1 MAVDTGLVV
10 PIFFREADFGAE
22 VIGEIFAVEEGVFG
36 DGGDDHELGGGGLHE
51 FEEPAGVGELEVD
64 RGLEF
69 LRTGGARGVVGGG
82 VEVAVDVFTP
92 GADIAEGGAPVQV
105 GADAVAEVGEDGD
118 GGGVGGGSGELGF
131 EEGEHGAHT
140 REEFAVHV
148 GGHFRPRLARDEIEE
163 DVFAEVGE
171 AGIIELEAAVALV
184 VVAFGGGHG
193 FEVGDERTVPRALP
207 AEAENAEERDERLPD
222 EGVFEIA
229 PRAGQGGGGGG
240 PDEVGGVVAEDVVD
254 GAVGDELGGGDCG
267 DIGPVGG
274 GGGVSEAA
282 EGGQAREA
290 GRGGGGEFGVEEAR
304 EREADERLVIHH
316 AAGGVVEDGL
326 DALGARL
333 GEGRLFGG
341 VHPALENAAGDA
353 EVFRVLGMRIREG
366 IAADEER
373 RGFVTDVATHARLDV
388 VVLYFEGFDAEDD
401 VEVRVNLGGA
411 GLEIAED
418 TGDAVAGG
426 FGDFVVVAPLAD
438 HVRAAVASDVEGGGV
453 FEASAAVVRPE
464 RHVAEI
470 GDGTDEFLEGFAV
483 MATDDGVILRHRETR
498 EARAERVVDAGAA
511 QCGIFL
517 EEPLGHR
524 AGFEHTHAGFQAVA
538 AAEVGEFAEMVEVG
552 VEVEGGPETAG
563 EFGVDEVVE
572 ARGVGVELR
581 VVFVGDEILVRH
593 VGLETI
599 DLAVGKTGFGEG
611 GDVALGIE
619 AAGGAPVLGV
629 AGVPMGTVPAERRGE
644 ENAGGEFLA
653 GEGAD
658 AVGEEANGG
667 EEEGAVGGDDLAG
680 GSGGI
685 GIGCGDANPGPGGLG
700 GSVDGWRGRGG
711 RDAGDEVARGEGD
724 EDTARGGARGRGDGG
739 TGEAGE
745 RGGRSDFTRGGGGGM
760 ENGREEGEGR
770 GSHGTGMVRCEGAL
784 ETDSRTLAASAVESK

>member
-1 MAVDTGLVV
+1 M
-10 PIFFREADFGAE
+10 
-22 VIGEIFAVEEGVFG
+22 
-36 DGGDDHELGGGGLHE
+36 
-51 FEEPAGVGELEVD
+51 
-64 RGLEF
+64 
-69 LRTGGARGVVGGG
+69 
-82 VEVAVDVFTP
+82 
-92 GADIAEGGAPVQV
+92 
-105 GADAVAEVGEDGD
+105 
-118 GGGVGGGSGELGF
+118 
-131 EEGEHGAHT
+131 
-140 REEFAVHV
+140 
-148 GGHFRPRLARDEIEE
+148 
-163 DVFAEVGE
+163 
-171 AGIIELEAAVALV
+171 
-184 VVAFGGGHG
+184 
-193 FEVGDERTVPRALP
+193 
-207 AEAENAEERDERLPD
+207 
-222 EGVFEIA
+222 
-229 PRAGQGGGGGG
+229 
-240 PDEVGGVVAEDVVD
+240 
-254 GAVGDELGGGDCG
+254 
-267 DIGPVGG
+267 
-274 GGGVSEAA
+274 
-282 EGGQAREA
+282 
-290 GRGGGGEFGVEEAR
+290 
-304 EREADERLVIHH
+304 
-316 AAGGVVEDGL
+316 
-326 DALGARL
+326 
-333 GEGRLFGG
+333 
-341 VHPALENAAGDA
+341 
-353 EVFRVLGMRIREG
+353 
-366 IAADEER
+366 
-373 RGFVTDVATHARLDV
+373 
-388 VVLYFEGFDAEDD
+388 
-401 VEVRVNLGGA
+401 
-411 GLEIAED
+411 
-418 TGDAVAGG
+418 
-426 FGDFVVVAPLAD
+426 
-438 HVRAAVASDVEGGGV
+438 

-511 QCGIFL
+511 QCGIFW
-517 EEPLGHR
+517 EEPLRHR

-619 AAGGAPVLGV
+619 ATGGAPVLGV
-629 AGVPMGTVPAERRGE
+629 AGIPMRTVPAERRGE

-700 GSVDGWRGRGG
+700 GSVDGWRVWGG

-724 EDTARGGARGRGDGG
+724 EDTARGGTRGRGDGG

-745 RGGRSDFTRGGGGGM
+745 LGGRSDFTRGGGGGM
-760 ENGREEGEGR
+760 ENGREEWEGR